1 MIVALHSVKAFFFIM
16 AAHCTCKCICCG
28 FGATRFVVDE
38 TTRAAAVAARV
49 QKVALRRKEKLGWHK
64 EGYAA
69 QAAGFLRSTQKYV
82 GRICS
87 PTLPRRTCSTSRR
100 VFHSDYL
107 DCNKGWRI
115 PLFIQISALFTCLM
129 AAIALISNSKSAA
142 ET

>member
-82 GRICS
+82 GRISS
-87 PTLPRRTCSTSRR
+87 PTLPRQAR
-100 VFHSDYL
+100 VAPVVVF
-107 DCNKGWRI
+107 
-115 PLFIQISALFTCLM
+115 FIQTILTATKGGGFHFSFKYRHCLPV
-129 AAIALISNSKSAA
+129 
-142 ET
+142 